1 MRGILET
8 NRLLLRKFTVDD
20 APFML
25 RLVNEPSWIE
35 YIGDRNV
42 HTLEDAQKYLLEG
55 SIQSY
60 HDHGFGFYNVC
71 LRDTGMPIG
80 SVGFAK
86 RPFLDH
92 PDFGFAFLPEYT
104 GQGYAIEVAVAA
116 MAYAEEVLK
125 LEKLVAITL
134 PSNKRSIQL
143 LIKLGFRFEKT
154 VMVEGDELF
163 LFGAELTFVHK
174 DEED

>member
-1 MRGILET
+1 MHGILET
-8 NRLLLRKFTVDD
+8 NRLLLRKFTIED

-42 HTLEDAQKYLLEG
+42 HTLEDAQKYLMEG
-55 SIQSY
+55 SIRSY
-60 HDHGFGFYNVC
+60 NDHGFGFYNVC
-71 LRDTGMPIG
+71 LRDTQMPIG
-80 SVGFAK
+80 TVGFTK
-86 RPFLDH
+86 RPFLEH

-104 GQGYAIEVAVAA
+104 GQGFAIEMAVAA

-134 PSNKRSIQL
+134 PANRRSIQL

-163 LFGAELTFVHK
+163 LFGAELNFVHK

>member
-1 MRGILET
+1 M
-8 NRLLLRKFTVDD
+8 
-20 APFML
+20 
-25 RLVNEPSWIE
+25 
-35 YIGDRNV
+35 
-42 HTLEDAQKYLLEG
+42 
-55 SIQSY
+55 
-60 HDHGFGFYNVC
+60 
-71 LRDTGMPIG
+71 
-80 SVGFAK
+80 
-86 RPFLDH
+86 DH

-104 GQGYAIEVAVAA
+104 GQGYALEMAVAA

-134 PSNKRSIQL
+134 PANRRSIQL

-154 VMVEGDELF
+154 MMVEGDELF

>member
-8 NRLLLRKFTVDD
+8 NRLLLRRFTVDD

-35 YIGDRNV
+35 NIGDRNV
-42 HTLEDAQKYLLEG
+42 RTLEDAEKYLLDG

-60 HDHGFGFYNVC
+60 HDYGFGFYNVC
-71 LRDTGMPIG
+71 LRDTGIPIG
-80 SVGFAK
+80 SLGFAK

-92 PDFGFAFLPEYT
+92 PDFGFAFLPEFT
-104 GQGYAIEVAVAA
+104 GQGYALEMAVAA

-125 LEKLVAITL
+125 IEKLVAITL
-134 PSNKRSIQL
+134 PANKRSIQL
-143 LIKLGFRFEKT
+143 LLKVGFRFEKCI
-154 VMVEGDELF
+154 MVEEEELF
-163 LFGAELTFVHK
+163 LFGASLTFVHG

>member
-1 MRGILET
+1 MHGILET
-8 NRLLLRKFTVDD
+8 NRLLLRKFTIDD

-25 RLVNEPSWIE
+25 RLVNEPTWIQ

-42 HTLEDAQKYLLEG
+42 RSLEDAQKYIRDG

-60 HDHGFGFYNVC
+60 RDHGFGFYNVC
-71 LRDTGMPIG
+71 LRDTQMPIG

-86 RPFLDH
+86 RPFLEH

-104 GQGYAIEVAVAA
+104 GQGYAIEMAVAA

-154 VMVEGDELF
+154 VMVEKEELF